1 MQATK
6 NEAVHTKMVS
16 LLRGLAVIV
25 LFFGLVITGLS
36 TAGAVAGNSG
46 AETAARNCLG
56 GVQIT
61 LCLSAVL
68 YGLSYIAQVTG
79 DIGAVLGTT
88 IVALLRYVAV
98 ASVVLF
104 VPKLILLIIYH
115 GTSAEAVVFVK
126 SIIITFCFVVILY
139 VLSSLIS
146 IRTSNS
152 STLEKRSALKKT
164 EK

>member
-68 YGLSYIAQVTG
+68 YGLSYIAQATG
-79 DIGAVLGTT
+79 DIGAVSGTT
-88 IVALLRYVAV
+88 IVALLQYVVV

-104 VPKLILLIIYH
+104 VPNLILLIIYH
-115 GTSAEAVVFVK
+115 GTSAEFVK
-126 SIIITFCFVVILY
+126 IIIITFSFVVILY
-139 VLSSLIS
+139 KLSSLIS
-146 IRTSNS
+146 TRTSNS
-152 STLEKRSALKKT
+152 STLEKRSASKMT